1 MAEPTCHYC
10 DRAAEIECATC
21 GRLYCGE
28 HGADVCLRC
37 MAPESAAPTAF
48 AYRGSLL
55 ALAVASFVAIF
66 LFVRPPEDQAATPGP
81 RPLATNTPAF
91 DATATLTPEGGP
103 NGSATQL
110 PTTTIATATPTPE
123 PEPTAAPTTTGGGE
137 HTVEPGDTLSA
148 IAAQY
153 DISLDEL
160 LAANPGLTVDSSIQ
174 PGETLIIPGQ

>member
-1 MAEPTCHYC
+1 MAVPTCHYC
-10 DRAAEIECATC
+10 DRPAETECATC

-66 LFVRPPEDQAATPGP
+66 LFIRPPEDEAALPPP
-81 RPLATNTPAF
+81 RPVATNTPAF
-91 DATATLTPEGGP
+91 DSTATPTPDVNP
-103 NGSATQL
+103 TQL
-110 PTTTIATATPTPE
+110 PTTTIATPTPTPE
-123 PEPTAAPTTTGGGE
+123 PEPTEGPATQE
-137 HTVEPGDTLSA
+137 HEVQAGDTLSG
-148 IAAQY
+148 IAEQY
-153 DISLDEL
+153 DITLDEL
-160 LAANPGLTVDSSIQ
+160 LAANPGVSVDAGIQ

>member
-1 MAEPTCHYC
+1 MAVPTCHYC
-10 DRAAEIECATC
+10 DRPAETECATC

-66 LFVRPPEDQAATPGP
+66 LFVRPPEDEAALPPP
-81 RPLATNTPAF
+81 RPVATNTPAF
-91 DATATLTPEGGP
+91 DSTATATPTSDSTAP
-103 NGSATQL
+103 TQL
-110 PTTTIATATPTPE
+110 PTTTIATPTPTPE
-123 PEPTAAPTTTGGGE
+123 PEPTEAPAGQE
-137 HTVEPGDTLSA
+137 HVVEAGDTLSG

-153 DISLDEL
+153 GISLDEL
-160 LAANPGLTVDSSIQ
+160 LAANPGLTLETDIQ

>member
-1 MAEPTCHYC
+1 MADPTCHYC
-10 DRAAEIECATC
+10 DRAAETECATC
-21 GRLYCGE
+21 GRLYCAE

-66 LFVRPPEDQAATPGP
+66 LFVRPPEDEAALPPP
-81 RPLATNTPAF
+81 RPVATNTPAF
-91 DATATLTPEGGP
+91 DSTATPTPTIDP
-103 NGSATQL
+103 ATQPTQL
-110 PTTTIATATPTPE
+110 PTTTIATATPTAE
-123 PEPTAAPTTTGGGE
+123 PEPTEGPATQE
-137 HTVEPGDTLSA
+137 HVVVAGDTLSG

-160 LAANPGLTVDSSIQ
+160 LAANPGLTVDSDIQ